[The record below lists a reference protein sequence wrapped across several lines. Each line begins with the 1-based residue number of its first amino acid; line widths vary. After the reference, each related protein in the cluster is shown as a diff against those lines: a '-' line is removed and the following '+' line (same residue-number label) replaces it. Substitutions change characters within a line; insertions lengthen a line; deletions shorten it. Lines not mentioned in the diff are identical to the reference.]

1 MPLNPAESLDSGSSD
16 GVVEEIITTLSRI
29 PLALRDRPQFELHLR
44 AADVKGSGS
53 CRIGATR
60 ADFSSVSGS
69 ESSCHSEGQSPH
81 SRKPFAPDGPR
92 DAQCSTYLGRTP
104 LARSQKEQSDA
115 VSDATAALVNLM

>member
-1 MPLNPAESLDSGSSD
+1 MMIQILGNGCLTFIRA
-16 GVVEEIITTLSRI
+16 SRFGRVGI
-29 PLALRDRPQFELHLR
+29 
-44 AADVKGSGS
+44 VS
-53 CRIGATR
+53 IGATR